1 MNNNLEL
8 LSPAGSYES
17 LMAAIHAGCNS
28 VYFGIEQL
36 NMRARSNI
44 NFTIEDLSKIS
55 KICKENNIKSYLTL
69 NTVVFDHDISLMKRI
84 VDAAKANGISAI
96 IATDLSVLNYA
107 KKVQMNVHISTQSN
121 ITNIDTVEFFSVYSD
136 VMVLARELSLT
147 QVGEITN
154 EIKRRNITGP
164 SGQLVK
170 IEIFGHGALCM
181 AVSGK
186 CYLSLHSNYA
196 SANRGACIQNCR
208 KSYLVIDKEDGVELE
223 IDNEYIMSAKDL
235 CTIDFMDQIIQS
247 GVAVLKIEGR
257 GRSADYVSTVT
268 KCYREAID
276 SCYNNSFTNEKI
288 VAWRNQLSTVYN
300 RGFWDGYYLG
310 KTMGEWSNEYGSKAT
325 KRKVM
330 IGKGIRYFKEAK
342 VGEFQLEAQTLS
354 VGDEILITGP
364 TTGVVQTFVK
374 EMRLDNININKV
386 KKGDSFTIQLD
397 ELIRPSDKLFKLVP
411 TND

>member
-1 MNNNLEL
+1 MKNNLEL

-28 VYFGIEQL
+28 IYFGIEQL

-44 NFTIEDLSKIS
+44 NFTIEDLGKIS
-55 KICKENNIKSYLTL
+55 KICKDNQIKSYLTL

-84 VDAAKANGISAI
+84 VDAAKENGINAI

-121 ITNIDTVEFFSVYSD
+121 VTNIDTVEFFSVYSD

-164 SGQLVK
+164 SGHLVK

-208 KSYLVIDKEDGVELE
+208 KSYVVIDKEDGVELE

-235 CTIDFMDQIIQS
+235 CTIDFMDQIIHS

-276 SCYNNSFTNEKI
+276 SCYNHSFTNEKI
-288 VAWRNQLSTVYN
+288 VEWRNQLATVYN

-330 IGKGIRYFKEAK
+330 IGKGIRYYKLAK
-342 VGEFQLEAQTLS
+342 AAEFQLETQTLS

-374 EMRLDNININKV
+374 EIRLDNIKTNKV

-397 ELIRPSDKLFKLVP
+397 ELIRSADKLFKLVP

>member
-1 MNNNLEL
+1 MHNNLEL

-28 VYFGIEQL
+28 IYFGIEQL

-154 EIKRRNITGP
+154 EIKKRNITGP

-208 KSYLVIDKEDGVELE
+208 KSYLVIDKEDGV
-223 IDNEYIMSAKDL
+223 
-235 CTIDFMDQIIQS
+235 
-247 GVAVLKIEGR
+247 
-257 GRSADYVSTVT
+257 
-268 KCYREAID
+268 
-276 SCYNNSFTNEKI
+276 
-288 VAWRNQLSTVYN
+288 
-300 RGFWDGYYLG
+300 
-310 KTMGEWSNEYGSKAT
+310 
-325 KRKVM
+325 
-330 IGKGIRYFKEAK
+330 
-342 VGEFQLEAQTLS
+342 
-354 VGDEILITGP
+354 
-364 TTGVVQTFVK
+364 
-374 EMRLDNININKV
+374 
-386 KKGDSFTIQLD
+386 
-397 ELIRPSDKLFKLVP
+397 
-411 TND
+411 

>member
-1 MNNNLEL
+1 MKFTSLLKSVILEQSKFEVLLNALTKPSVDKEGKKMKPKLSKEEFYELMQADPTTKLNNVDLENSNPEEL
-8 LSPAGSYES
+8 KKVKAGKFTAWIIKNYLTPKTERQPGDRGYEEEVKQAK
-17 LMAAIHAGCNS
+17 LT
-28 VYFGIEQL
+28 Y
-36 NMRARSNI
+36 
-44 NFTIEDLSKIS
+44 IEDLSKIS

-154 EIKRRNITGP
+154 EIKKRNITGP

-330 IGKGIRYFKEAK
+330 IGISHKEK
-342 VGEFQLEAQTLS
+342 
-354 VGDEILITGP
+354 
-364 TTGVVQTFVK
+364 
-374 EMRLDNININKV
+374 
-386 KKGDSFTIQLD
+386 
-397 ELIRPSDKLFKLVP
+397 DKLKVLMKRY
-411 TND
+411 